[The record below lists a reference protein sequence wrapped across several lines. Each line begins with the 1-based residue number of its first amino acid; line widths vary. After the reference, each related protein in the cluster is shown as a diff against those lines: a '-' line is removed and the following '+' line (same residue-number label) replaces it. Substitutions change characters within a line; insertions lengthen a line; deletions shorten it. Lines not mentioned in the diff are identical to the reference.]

1 MVPIISI
8 LRNDCVC
15 SLENE
20 DDSTVSS
27 SRQEDQP
34 LLTPQVRSSSS
45 VCSLASSLFTLST
58 LALSAVSLSEGAE
71 AKRTSNIT
79 TPVTV
84 TTGSATTLGTNTIR
98 RNEGKDITALKTIV
112 ILLLATVAMVCAF
125 LLIRVILRGTRP
137 NNQVGAANQEVAVQ
151 QEVPNDNVPG
161 GRNQRGR
168 PGEMIELREV
178 RLEDVPE
185 EVVEPHEMQL
195 EGVQEEIR
203 RLAIVNCTGGG

>member
-1 MVPIISI
+1 MPVISI

-15 SLENE
+15 SLENG
-20 DDSTVSS
+20 DDSTVGN

-34 LLTPQVRSSSS
+34 LLTQQVRSSSS
-45 VCSLASSLFTLST
+45 ICSLASSLFTLST
-58 LALSAVSLSEGAE
+58 LAISAVSLSEGAE
-71 AKRTSNIT
+71 AERTSNIT
-79 TPVTV
+79 TPATV

-98 RNEGKDITALKTIV
+98 RNENKDITALKVVV
-112 ILLLATVAMVCAF
+112 ILLLAIVAMVCAF

-137 NNQVGAANQEVAVQ
+137 NNQVGAVQ

-185 EVVEPHEMQL
+185 GVIEPREVQL

-203 RLAIVNCTGGG
+203 RLVVNCTEGG

>member
-1 MVPIISI
+1 MVPVISI

-15 SLENE
+15 SLENG
-20 DDSTVSS
+20 DDSTVGN

-34 LLTPQVRSSSS
+34 LLTQQVRSSSS
-45 VCSLASSLFTLST
+45 ICSLASSLFTLST
-58 LALSAVSLSEGAE
+58 LAISAVSLSEGAE
-71 AKRTSNIT
+71 AERTSNIT
-79 TPVTV
+79 TPATV

-98 RNEGKDITALKTIV
+98 RNENKDITALKVVV
-112 ILLLATVAMVCAF
+112 ILLLAIVAMVCAF

-185 EVVEPHEMQL
+185 GVIEPREVQL

-203 RLAIVNCTGGG
+203 RLVVNCTEGG

>member
-1 MVPIISI
+1 MVPVISI

-15 SLENE
+15 SLENG
-20 DDSTVSS
+20 DDSTVGN

-34 LLTPQVRSSSS
+34 LLTQQVRSSSS
-45 VCSLASSLFTLST
+45 ICSLASSLFTLST
-58 LALSAVSLSEGAE
+58 LAISAVSLSEGAE
-71 AKRTSNIT
+71 AERTSNIT
-79 TPVTV
+79 TPATV

-98 RNEGKDITALKTIV
+98 RNENKDITALKVVV
-112 ILLLATVAMVCAF
+112 ILLLAIVAMVCAF

-137 NNQVGAANQEVAVQ
+137 NNQVGAVQ

-185 EVVEPHEMQL
+185 GVIEPREVQL

-203 RLAIVNCTGGG
+203 RLVVNCTEGG